1 MTLEG
6 ESDSPVEV
14 QNFVSYWKIKHVALL
29 GSVAAL
35 SDIPAV
41 WQIGFTWCILGE
53 IFSKNHSMR
62 WCTDYG

>member
-1 MTLEG
+1 MTSEG

-29 GSVAAL
+29 GNVAAL

-41 WQIGFTWCILGE
+41 WQIGLCGAYLGK
-53 IFSKNHSMR
+53 FPSKS
-62 WCTDYG
+62 

>member
-41 WQIGFTWCILGE
+41 WQIGLRGAYLGK
-53 IFSKNHSMR
+53 SSPKS
-62 WCTDYG
+62 